1 MELAG
6 AIATIPPPNKFRA
19 LPRWSGWRVVLHQNI
34 FDMQLLLFQAVDQ
47 GIVGVRS
54 VVFGFDL

>member
-1 MELAG
+1 M
-6 AIATIPPPNKFRA
+6 RA
-19 LPRWSGWRVVLHQNI
+19 VLHQNI